1 MFTIVRVIIIVV
13 CLLLSTGTVWG
24 QRETV
29 DKIAAVVGDKIILA
43 SEVAGQVQLIALQSK
58 QQPRNEEEL
67 EQLKTNVLEQMI
79 SDRLF
84 LVEAEKDTSI
94 SLRSEEIDQALE
106 EQVARV
112 AQQFPS
118 NKDFLD
124 ALATE
129 GLTLREL
136 KKQYRKDIEKQLLKQ
151 KFIAKRLQSVSIS
164 KHEVEGFFNEYKD
177 SIPSQPEALNLAHI
191 LIPIKPSQQI
201 EDSVKEYGK
210 ELRQM
215 VLDGADFATISAQHS
230 SLGAGANGGD
240 LGFISRDDVVPE
252 FSRAAF
258 NLSIGDISG
267 VVRTQFGYHII
278 KCEGKR
284 GDRLWLRHILL
295 AIQPSAED
303 TIRVRALADSL
314 LQEARN
320 GGDFA
325 AMAKAFSSDNSTTAQ
340 GGELGWFA
348 VSELPVEFYSE
359 ITNWKTPGEYRG
371 PVLSEFG
378 LHILKLVDYQEE
390 RQYNIIDD
398 FDKLKELARQEKTS
412 KLIEEWIEEIK
423 EHTYIEY
430 KL

>member
-67 EQLKTNVLEQMI
+67 EQLKTDVLEQMI

>member
-67 EQLKTNVLEQMI
+67 EQLKTDVLEQMI

-359 ITNWKTPGEYRG
+359 VTNWKTPGEYRG